1 MHAVR
6 LTDLNI
12 SGALPEE
19 YVLLAG
25 VDCALKPVAGMQ
37 LHFSE

>member
-6 LTDLNI
+6 LTNLNI
-12 SGALPEE
+12 SSALPEE

-25 VDCALKPVAGMQ
+25 VDCALKTVADMQ
-37 LHFSE
+37 LF